1 VVVTNTLGRIV
12 TFILLYLA
20 AGVLSCDG
28 RTVIAVA
35 GRGARA
41 LGVEYNPDLVELSQR
56 RAKDAG
62 VSERAAFVQGD
73 MRLSSGDT
81 EYIGSVPVDRVE
93 GRATTGGR
101 QTPWAARRIQ

>member
-20 AGVLSCDG
+20 AGVLSGDG

-41 LGVEYNPDLVELSQR
+41 LGVEYNPDLVELSRR
-56 RAKDAG
+56 RAKDA
-62 VSERAAFVQGD
+62 SERAAFVQGD
-73 MRLSSGDT
+73 MRLSSGNT